1 MAYHI
6 WLKVNELSIDTNFM
20 NIYQTIDAF
29 EGKTFA
35 EVVLQLVD
43 NENNKVLT
51 HINRAWSNEPSKERW
66 SLSIKSQLQD
76 SAIRV
81 YRNLKD
87 TLTDNY
93 G

>member
-51 HINRAWSNEPSKERW
+51 HINRAWSN
-66 SLSIKSQLQD
+66 
-76 SAIRV
+76 
-81 YRNLKD
+81 
-87 TLTDNY
+87 
-93 G
+93 